1 MRVSS
6 ADGTG
11 HIMRKHTRAG
21 RPGWMGCW
29 LPPCRRRR
37 RAALLHARNTRTLCD
52 SHLMFFAFDMSK
64 LMTWLKAVA
73 PENIS
78 LYQAEDAVTAE
89 EEEEE
94 EGRASA
100 VCGITRG
107 CVVCGAS
114 VLRWH
119 C

>member
-1 MRVSS
+1 
-6 ADGTG
+6 
-11 HIMRKHTRAG
+11 
-21 RPGWMGCW
+21 MGCW

-89 EEEEE
+89 EDIG
-94 EGRASA
+94 GRHVTMHNIKFMEMVESA
-100 VCGITRG
+100 Q
-107 CVVCGAS
+107 
-114 VLRWH
+114 
-119 C
+119 